1 MRETKQKCLNA
12 CISKSADFIGPDVKP
27 TLKFLFAEDVDDHVI
42 EIASKI
48 VTRDAKSKTHAWFA
62 EHIPS
67 IIERDGK
74 SAFERTRNRA
84 ILMKN
89 DQKFE
94 ASKDQPPPVLSYI
107 PLDKLR
113 KHVSKF
119 ESYEVLEA
127 AVKQVLE
134 HSESYTGELEILDQF
149 SDVNLS
155 I

>member
-1 MRETKQKCLNA
+1 M
-12 CISKSADFIGPDVKP
+12 
-27 TLKFLFAEDVDDHVI
+27 I

-113 KHVSKF
+113 KHVSNF

-134 HSESYTGELEILDQF
+134 HSESYTGELEILDKF
-149 SDVNLS
+149 LNANLS